1 MKASPWQKRGPL
13 AALSLLLLST
23 LAEATTVRVH
33 YDVGYGNRVTIRGSK
48 SPLSWTTGINATWSA
63 GNIWTLS
70 WSNSAGDVEIKP
82 LVNDTVW
89 STGAN
94 YRIKA
99 GATVELYPFFGPASG
114 RLQYVSNVYS
124 PQLGNSRT
132 LAVYLPPSYSENPL
146 KRYPVLYA
154 HDGQNLFNA
163 STAFGGVEWRMDE
176 TANALIGNGS
186 MDEVIIVGVYN
197 AEAHRIYEYTPCCDS
212 QYGGGGADKYERFLI
227 DTVKP
232 YVDQNFRTLTGKQ
245 NTALLGSS
253 LGGLVSF
260 YVGRRNPSVFGKLA
274 ALSSSFWWN
283 NQTLTQQVEVSPT
296 KVEVN
301 VYLDAGTSGDGL
313 TETTRMR
320 DALVADGHLQGGD
333 LFYYVA
339 QGAGHNESAWAARLN
354 LPLTYLFPW
363 QGTAY

>member
-1 MKASPWQKRGPL
+1 MPTSPWNTLGPL
-13 AALSLLLLST
+13 AALSLLMSNSP
-23 LAEATTVRVH
+23 AEATTVRVH
-33 YDVGYGNRVTIRGSK
+33 YDVGYGNRITLRGNK
-48 SPLSWTTGINATWSA
+48 APLSWSTGTSATWGP

-70 WSNSAGDVEIKP
+70 WAHSVGDVELKP
-82 LVNDTVW
+82 LVNDASW
-89 STGAN
+89 SAGAN
-94 YRIKA
+94 YRIPA
-99 GATVELYPFFGPASG
+99 GATVDLYPFFGTASG

-146 KRYPVLYA
+146 KRYPVVYA

-176 TANALIGNGS
+176 TANALIGSGA

-197 AEAHRIYEYTPCCDS
+197 AASQRIYEYTPCCDP
-212 QYGGGGADKYERFLI
+212 QYGGGGADAYARFLI

-232 YVDQNFRTLTGKQ
+232 YVDQNFRTLTGPQ

-260 YVGRRNPSVFGKLA
+260 YAGRKNPSVFGKLA

-283 NQTLTQQVEVSPT
+283 GQALTQQVETSPT
-296 KVEVN
+296 KVPVR
-301 VYLDAGTSGDGL
+301 VYLDAGTNGDGL
-313 TETTRMR
+313 EETTRMR
-320 DALVADGHLQGGD
+320 DALVADGHVQGAD

-339 QGAGHNESAWAARLN
+339 SGAGHTEAAWAARLH